1 MRYNVFYLRKHVKIM
16 KLNILTVLWRTE
28 LLEKQYETIPKKE
41 DVNWILCK
49 TNLWNNNIPD
59 YIKNSKDVNV
69 IICNV
74 NIDKNKEDITDFVL
88 KINEGIK
95 KVEDGFFCIL
105 DDDNK
110 IHEKTYET
118 YEEYKNKNY
127 KMIIGKQIRRNGAIK
142 LEANYPVFSKIDMG
156 NVICTTNVFKK
167 INFNCVNTKVRA
179 YDWQFWLACFKE
191 MEKENVLLLNQ
202 ICFYYNG
209 LR

>member
-1 MRYNVFYLRKHVKIM
+1 M
-16 KLNILTVLWRTE
+16 KFNILTVLWRTKY
-28 LLEKQYETIPKKE
+28 LEKQYESIPKKE

-49 TNLWNNNIPD
+49 SNLWKSNIPD

-69 IICNV
+69 IICDI
-74 NIDKNKEDITDFVL
+74 NIKNKKESISDFIL

-95 KVEDGFFCIL
+95 KVEDGFFYIL

-110 IHEKTYET
+110 IHEKTYKT
-118 YEEYKNKNY
+118 YKEYKNKNY
-127 KMIIGKQIRRNGAIK
+127 KMIIGEQIKSNNSIK
-142 LEANYPVFSKIDMG
+142 LQANYPFWGKIDMG
-156 NVICTTNVFKK
+156 NVICTTEILKK
-167 INFNCVNTKVRA
+167 INFDCVSTKLEA

-191 MEKENVLLLNQ
+191 MEKENVFLLNQ

>member
-1 MRYNVFYLRKHVKIM
+1 M

-28 LLEKQYETIPKKE
+28 FLEKQYESIPKE
-41 DVNWILCK
+41 QDVNWILCK
-49 TNLWNNNIPD
+49 SNLWKSEIPD

-74 NIDKNKEDITDFVL
+74 DINKNKEDISDFIL

-95 KVEDGFFCIL
+95 KVEDGFFYIL

-110 IHEKTYET
+110 IHKEIYKI
-118 YEEYKNKNY
+118 YEEYRNY
-127 KMIIGKQIRRNGAIK
+127 KMIIGKQIKSNNKIR
-142 LEANYPVFSKIDMG
+142 LHQNYPNPNKIDMG
-156 NVICTTNVFKK
+156 NVICTTEILKK
-167 INFNCVNTKVRA
+167 INFNCVNAKSRC

-191 MEKENVLLLNQ
+191 IEKKDVLLLNK

>member
-1 MRYNVFYLRKHVKIM
+1 M

-28 LLEKQYETIPKKE
+28 FLEKQYESIPKKE

-49 TNLWNNNIPD
+49 SNLWKSNIPD

-74 NIDKNKEDITDFVL
+74 DINKDKEDVSDFIL

-95 KVEDGFFCIL
+95 KVEDGFFYIL

-110 IHEKTYET
+110 IHEKIYKI
-118 YEEYKNKNY
+118 YEEYRNY
-127 KMIIGKQIRRNGAIK
+127 KMIIGKQIKSNNKIR
-142 LEANYPVFSKIDMG
+142 LHQNYPKYRRIDMG
-156 NVICTTNVFKK
+156 NVICTTEIFKK
-167 INFNCVNTKVRA
+167 INFNCVNAKNNC
-179 YDWQFWLACFKE
+179 YDWQFWVACFKTI
-191 MEKENVLLLNQ
+191 EKKDVLLLNE

>member
-1 MRYNVFYLRKHVKIM
+1 M

-28 LLEKQYETIPKKE
+28 YLKKQYESIPKKK

-49 TNLWNNNIPD
+49 SNLWNNNIPD

-74 NIDKNKEDITDFVL
+74 NIDKDKEDITDFIL

-95 KVEDGFFCIL
+95 KVEDGFFYIL

-110 IHEKTYET
+110 IHEKFYKT
-118 YEEYKNKNY
+118 YEEYKNNNY
-127 KMIIGKQIRRNGAIK
+127 KMIIGKQIKSNNYIK
-142 LEANYPVFSKIDMG
+142 VEANYPNKRLIDMG
-156 NVICTTNVFKK
+156 NVICNTDVLKK
-167 INFNCVNTKVRA
+167 INFNCVNKKDIS
-179 YDWQFWLACFKE
+179 YDYQFWIACFKE
-191 MEKENVLLLNQ
+191 IGKENVLLLNE
-202 ICFYYNG
+202 IIFYYNG

>member
-1 MRYNVFYLRKHVKIM
+1 M
-16 KLNILTVLWRTE
+16 KFNILTVLWRTE
-28 LLEKQYETIPKKE
+28 YLEKQYESIPKKK

-49 TNLWNNNIPD
+49 SNLWKNNIPD
-59 YIKNSKDVNV
+59 YIKNSEDVNV

-74 NIDKNKEDITDFVL
+74 DIKKEKEHVSDFIL

-95 KVEDGFFCIL
+95 IIENGFFYIL

-110 IHEKTYET
+110 IHEKTYKT

-127 KMIIGKQIRRNGAIK
+127 KMIIGKQIRSNNTIR
-142 LEANYPVFSKIDMG
+142 LQANYPSWAKIDMG
-156 NVICTTNVFKK
+156 NVICTTEILKK
-167 INFNCVNTKVRA
+167 INFNCVDSKNKN